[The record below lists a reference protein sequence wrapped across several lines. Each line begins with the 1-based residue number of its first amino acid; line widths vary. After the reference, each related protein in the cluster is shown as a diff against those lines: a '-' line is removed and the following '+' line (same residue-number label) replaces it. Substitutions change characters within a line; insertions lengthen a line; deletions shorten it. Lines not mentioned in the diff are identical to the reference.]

1 MAERRTGAI
10 ILAAGRSAHMEELKP
25 MLRVGQTTM
34 IQKEI
39 DTLRQAGITPIVVVT
54 GYQAETL
61 ERHIAHRGAICIRNK
76 RYETSQMYGSICMGL
91 RYIQKKVDRVL
102 LFPSDLPLVSVETIA
117 SMSEASG
124 SIAVPVFQGKKGH
137 PVMLSREVFPH
148 ILSYRGTGGLRGAMD
163 AWENGVTEV
172 ALADPGILL
181 DTNTRKDYESL
192 LQYEMDSR
200 RQVGLTSRTY
210 VTLGRPED
218 CFDEHTA
225 AFLEAVEQSGSM
237 LGACQLT
244 GISYSKGWKMVKQ
257 AEDQLAI
264 VFLSRQPG
272 GSKGGFSTL
281 TEEGRDFL
289 ERYRR
294 LETAVREAAGR
305 AFGEIFPEWRD

>member
-1 MAERRTGAI
+1 MTERRTGAI

-61 ERHIAHRGAICIRNK
+61 ERHIAHRGAVCIRNK

-102 LFPSDLPLVSVETIA
+102 LFPSDLPLVSVETIT

-124 SIAVPVFQGKKGH
+124 SIAVPVFEGKKGH
-137 PVMLSREVFPH
+137 PVMLSREVFLH
-148 ILSYRGTGGLRGAMD
+148 ILSYRGVGGLRGAMD
-163 AWENGVTEV
+163 AWEDGVTEV
-172 ALADPGILL
+172 ALSDPGILL

-192 LQYEMDSR
+192 LQYEKDSR
-200 RQVGLTSRTY
+200 QRVGLTSRTY
-210 VTLGRPED
+210 VALGRPED
-218 CFDEHTA
+218 CFDENTA

-237 LGACQLT
+237 LGACQLM

-281 TEEGRDFL
+281 TEEGREFL

-294 LETAVREAAGR
+294 LEAAIREAASC

>member
-1 MAERRTGAI
+1 MTERRTGAI

-61 ERHIAHRGAICIRNK
+61 ERHIAHRGAVCIRNK

-102 LFPSDLPLVSVETIA
+102 LFPSDLPLVSVETIT

-124 SIAVPVFQGKKGH
+124 SIAVPVFEGKKGH
-137 PVMLSREVFPH
+137 PVMLSREVFLH
-148 ILSYRGTGGLRGAMD
+148 ILSYRGVGGLRGAMD
-163 AWENGVTEV
+163 AWEDGVTEV
-172 ALADPGILL
+172 ALSDPGILL

-192 LQYEMDSR
+192 LQYEKDSR
-200 RQVGLTSRTY
+200 QRVGLTSRTY
-210 VTLGRPED
+210 VALGRPED
-218 CFDEHTA
+218 CFDENTA

-237 LGACQLT
+237 LGACQLM

-281 TEEGRDFL
+281 TEEGREFL

-294 LETAVREAAGR
+294 LEAAIREAAR
-305 AFGEIFPEWRD
+305 CAFGEIFPEWRD